1 MNNTTTF
8 YPIVETD
15 LNTPDSRPNDNY
27 PGLEQAVRESWNQ
40 TLASKDP
47 IFFTDC
53 NNLYDIFLNNLPVE
67 ARKYYDCNAC
77 RGFINRYGNL
87 VHVDEIG
94 VAMPAMFHGAWPEF
108 FADALEAM
116 RDAVYGAKITSPFI
130 TSDKRLGIP
139 KTGIWSHMAVDV
151 PRDMRWT
158 DRLKTADQRTAELK
172 QDHEILWNAI
182 AKYDIDTVKTAVN
195 LLSGNS
201 LFRSEKFIAQARW
214 FLDILGMKRVHK
226 STYRNLIWRRVAKAP
241 AGYCHVPGSTLG
253 SLLDDIQEGMDF
265 ETIKNRFNAKVDPLR
280 YQRPQVAPAAQNVAR
295 AEKIVAELG
304 LENSLRRR
312 YARLDEIQTIWKPAA
327 KKVQTATTYGVFGHL
342 KTKDS
347 TPKRPSDDIS
357 APATTMTWDKF
368 CRTVLPN
375 AKKIEYKSS
384 LWGTAPYA
392 AILTAAD
399 MDAPPI
405 IAWDREDSRNPFS
418 WYLYANG
425 SAGRVWNLSTGW
437 TEVTG
442 ITKTPNLWGTD
453 FEHYV
458 NGAFLILKDCR
469 DTNRNVGLGLFPEML
484 RGELREIRSTIEAY
498 SKNGELEGADEASA
512 CGVMLTS
519 NNHSITWITLR
530 VTTDVGVQE
539 YKIDRW
545 D

>member
-1 MNNTTTF
+1 MNNTTF
-8 YPIVETD
+8 YPVVETD
-15 LNTPDSRPNDNY
+15 LNAPDSRPNDNY
-27 PGLEQAVRESWNQ
+27 PGLEQAIRFSWDAA
-40 TLASKDP
+40 LMSKDP
-47 IFFTDC
+47 IFFTNC

-67 ARKYYDCNAC
+67 ARNHYNCNAC
-77 RGFINRYGNL
+77 RNFINRYGNL
-87 VHVDEIG
+87 VRVDEDG
-94 VAMPAMFHGAWPEF
+94 VIHPAMLFGSWPSF
-108 FADALEAM
+108 FTDSLRAM
-116 RDAVYGAKITSPFI
+116 DKAISNSKITHPFI
-130 TSDKRLGIP
+130 TSEKRLGIP

-151 PRDMRWT
+151 PRDMRWA
-158 DRLKTADQRTAELK
+158 DKLKTADQRMSELK

-182 AKYDIDTVKTAVN
+182 SKYSVDTVKTAVN
-195 LLSGNS
+195 LLSSNS

-214 FLDILGMKRVHK
+214 FLDILEMKSSYK
-226 STYRNLIWRRVAKAP
+226 STYRNLIWRRVVKAP

-265 ETIKNRFNAKVDPLR
+265 DTIKNRFNAKVDPLR

-304 LENSLRRR
+304 LTDSLRRR
-312 YARLDEIQTIWKPAA
+312 YARLDEIQTIWKPTA
-327 KKVQTATTYGVFGHL
+327 KKVQTTTAYGIFGHL

-347 TPKRPSDDIS
+347 TAKRTSNDIS

-384 LWGTAPYA
+384 QWGTAPYA

-405 IAWDREDSRNPFS
+405 IAWDRDDERNPFS

-425 SAGRVWNLSTGW
+425 SAGRTWNLSTGW

-442 ITKTPNLWGTD
+442 IAKTPNLWGD
-453 FEHYV
+453 GFEHYV

-469 DTNRNVGLGLFPEML
+469 DTNNNIGLGLFPEML
-484 RGELREIRSTIEAY
+484 RGELREVRSTIEAY

-519 NNHSITWITLR
+519 NYRSLTWINLR
-530 VTTDVGVQE
+530 VTTDVGVQK